1 MLSRLGISFLE
12 LAPVVFAAASL
23 VFVGLFLLH
32 EIAHK
37 LVAQHY
43 GLWAEFR
50 LTLFGALIT
59 LLSII
64 SPFKIVSPGAVM
76 IAGNAG
82 KERVGKTAIAGP
94 LVNIV
99 LSSVSF
105 ALTFAPLGPF
115 LLVAVYSAF
124 FNAFIAVFNLI
135 PMGMLDGLKILHW
148 NRLIWSVAIVLSLAL
163 LIIAFAFYGDILLF

>member
-1 MLSRLGISFLE
+1 MLARLGTSFLE
-12 LAPVVFAAASL
+12 TAPEVFVAASL
-23 VFVGLFLLH
+23 VFVVLFLLH

-37 LVAQHY
+37 LVAQRY

-50 LTLFGALIT
+50 LTIFGALIT

-82 KERVGKTAIAGP
+82 KESVGRTAIAGP
-94 LVNIV
+94 LVNII

-105 ALTFAPLGPF
+105 ALTFTPLGLF
-115 LLVAVYSAF
+115 LVVAVYSAF

-135 PMGMLDGLKILHW
+135 PMGMLDGLKIFHW
-148 NRLIWSVAIVLSLAL
+148 NKLLWGIVFIVSTVL
-163 LIIAFAFYGDILLF
+163 LIIAFVFYGDILLL